1 MEQYATSFSQQETQ
15 AAYLK
20 TRVTPLSRGLQATSY
35 KKNILRTAEDTRDVF
50 FSKNPVRT
58 PNGSYD
64 EHINDTN
71 QTVVS
76 SNRGSTGQLNLI
88 THYGDAKIPIKLDR
102 YARMGTHNSAGS
114 CGGSAGGKSRKSKG
128 TGNGL
133 WGLGVRK
140 NLNME
145 KINSNHNPGGLGSKR
160 AVLKSNVIIET
171 FGDGRPEILEEVG
184 KDWIKSTKDKLG
196 IMTNCEARAFRRAQK
211 SFCAEVF
218 HKGMN
223 TGSKF

>member
-20 TRVTPLSRGLQATSY
+20 TRGTPLSRGLQTTSY
-35 KKNILRTAEDTRDVF
+35 ARKKLSTPEDTRNVF
-50 FSKNPVRT
+50 FSKNPLRT

-64 EHINDTN
+64 KHYNDTN
-71 QTVVS
+71 QTIES
-76 SNRGSTGQLNLI
+76 SNAGSTRQLNLI
-88 THYGDAKIPIKLDR
+88 TQHGDAKIPIKLDR
-102 YARMGTHNSAGS
+102 YERMATHNSAGS
-114 CGGSAGGKSRKSKG
+114 SGGSAGGKSRTSK
-128 TGNGL
+128 GNGL
-133 WGLGVRK
+133 WGLGLGLGK

-145 KINSNHNPGGLGSKR
+145 KINSNHNLGGLGSKR
-160 AVLKSNVIIET
+160 AVLKSNLIIET